1 MNHELKAA
9 LIERLTALADDELI
23 LGHRNSE
30 WTGHAPILEE
40 DIALANLAQDELGHA
55 RLYYDLRRELDGSDP
70 DRLVYF
76 RAVPEWRSAQLL
88 ELPKGDWAL
97 TMLRQYLFD
106 TYEHVLLSSLRES
119 SHEALK
125 QVAEKIL
132 REERFHLQHSALWV
146 ERLGLG
152 TEASHRRMQ
161 AALDTLW
168 PCTKQLFVPLEG
180 DELLVQAGILPDLND
195 LEASWQQAVVTALAA
210 ASLSVPDSAP
220 LTASRREHSEH
231 LTPLLSELQEV
242 ARLEPAGTEW

>member
-1 MNHELKAA
+1 VNRELRAA
-9 LIERLTALADDELI
+9 LVERLTALADDEFL
-23 LGHRNSE
+23 LGHRDSE

-55 RLYYDLRRELDGSDP
+55 RLYYELRRELDGSDP

-76 RAVPEWRSAQLL
+76 RAAPEWRSAQLL

-106 TYEHVLLSSLRES
+106 AYEHALLSELRAS

-152 TEASHRRMQ
+152 TEESHRRMQ
-161 AALDTLW
+161 AALDALW
-168 PCTKQLFVPLEG
+168 PYAQQLFVPLEG
-180 DELLVQAGILPDLND
+180 DKLLVQEGVLPDLSA
-195 LEASWQQAVVTALAA
+195 LEASWQHAVTRVLAA
-210 ASLSVPDSAP
+210 TSLSLPDRAP

-231 LTPLLSELQEV
+231 LSPLLDELQAV